1 MTATMSERDKE
12 LSLVQHLGELRTR
25 LMVAAFAVLITSVI
39 AFLFSTSIIR
49 VLLIPVDC
57 QWFEVTTRSL
67 FPPDISARLG
77 LTCSALPTKL
87 VALSPTENFT
97 TFMRVSLFAGIAIA
111 MPVILY
117 EIYAYIDPALLAK
130 ERRYIRFMGLPVILL
145 FVLGMAFCYFVL
157 LPNAIKFLISFGGD
171 VIQNQLRA
179 SDYISFVT
187 TFILGVGL
195 VFEMPAIIYA
205 LVRVHVVRRS
215 WLAQQR
221 RRGPQVERH
230 GVGPRLGE
238 VMRQLAEAALER
250 IGLRGERAVHGR
262 LGERVVRLRQADE
275 VRRLLRRARD
285 HERLRIGEAHV
296 LAGED
301 DDAPR
306 DEHGVLSSV
315 DHPHEPV
322 ESGVGVGAT
331 HALDEGADR
340 VVVLVA
346 RAVVEQRSALERLA
360 DLLEPHR
367 PLAVGPRRGRIGR
380 KLERVQG
387 DARVAVAHGDEP
399 VLRVLGEPHAAAEA
413 ALVREGAAHDGPHV
427 LFAERPEREHARI

>member
-117 EIYAYIDPALLAK
+117 EIYAYIDPALLAN

-157 LPNAIKFLISFGGD
+157 LPNAIKFLLFE
-171 VIQNQLRA
+171 
-179 SDYISFVT
+179 
-187 TFILGVGL
+187 LGL
-195 VFEMPAIIYA
+195 F
-205 LVRVHVVRRS
+205 
-215 WLAQQR
+215 LAR
-221 RRGPQVERH
+221 F
-230 GVGPRLGE
+230 
-238 VMRQLAEAALER
+238 A
-250 IGLRGERAVHGR
+250 
-262 LGERVVRLRQADE
+262 
-275 VRRLLRRARD
+275 
-285 HERLRIGEAHV
+285 
-296 LAGED
+296 
-301 DDAPR
+301 
-306 DEHGVLSSV
+306 
-315 DHPHEPV
+315 
-322 ESGVGVGAT
+322 
-331 HALDEGADR
+331 
-340 VVVLVA
+340 
-346 RAVVEQRSALERLA
+346 
-360 DLLEPHR
+360 
-367 PLAVGPRRGRIGR
+367 
-380 KLERVQG
+380 
-387 DARVAVAHGDEP
+387 
-399 VLRVLGEPHAAAEA
+399 
-413 ALVREGAAHDGPHV
+413 GAATR
-427 LFAERPEREHARI
+427 AAT